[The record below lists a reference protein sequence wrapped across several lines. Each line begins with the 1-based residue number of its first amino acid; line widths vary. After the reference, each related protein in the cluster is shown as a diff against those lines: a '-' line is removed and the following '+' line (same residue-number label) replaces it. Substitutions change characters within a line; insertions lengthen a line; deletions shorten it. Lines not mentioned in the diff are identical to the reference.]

1 MSFPGQTGVGGLRLS
16 LEGKVALVTGGSR
29 GIGAATVRLLR
40 EAGAKVVFSYRSR
53 AAEAEALVA
62 QTGGEDLCRGI
73 QQELSTAE
81 EGEALVN
88 QAAAVFGRVD
98 ILVINHGIWPP
109 HDQPIAS
116 MSTEQWRGTMGIN
129 LESVFGLVRA
139 GTRQMLGTQAAVFRP
154 GSPATMGAAPPNSL
168 LNSETDVTAFVGAAK
183 YGPGEATPATEAE
196 EDVHAR
202 ELLEEVVYSDAI
214 TWPSPSTP
222 LVSGGPSGELS
233 GRAVRGHIIL
243 VASTAAQRGEA
254 FHADYAASKGALLSL
269 TKSLSSELAPQGILC
284 NCVAP
289 GWVRTE
295 MSAGTLSDPEA
306 SKKALAFI
314 PLGRAA
320 EPEEI
325 AGPIVFL
332 CTPWAGFIS
341 GEIWNVNGGAVLV
354 G

>member
-1 MSFPGQTGVGGLRLS
+1 M
-16 LEGKVALVTGGSR
+16 EGKVALVTGGSR
-29 GIGAATVRLLR
+29 GIGAAAVRLFR
-40 EAGAKVVFSYRSR
+40 QAGADVVFSYRSR
-53 AAEAEALVA
+53 AGEAEALVA
-62 QTGGEDLCRGI
+62 ETGGEDHCRGI
-73 QQELSTAE
+73 RQELSTADD
-81 EGEALVN
+81 GEALVS
-88 QAAAVFGRVD
+88 AATAVFGRLD

-109 HDQPIAS
+109 HDQPIAT
-116 MSTEQWRGTMGIN
+116 MTNEQWRGTMGTN
-129 LESVFGLVRA
+129 LDSVFGLVRA
-139 GTRQMLGTQAAVFRP
+139 GARQMLGAQAALAAQGP
-154 GSPATMGAAPPNSL
+154 SATLHAGSGEVTPNSL
-168 LNSETDVTAFVGAAK
+168 TDATAFAGREK
-183 YGPGEATPATEAE
+183 YGPGEPAPATEAE
-196 EDVHAR
+196 NDVDAR
-202 ELLEEVVYSDAI
+202 ELLEEVVYSDRI
-214 TWPSPSTP
+214 PWPAPEQSPGSVP
-222 LVSGGPSGELS
+222 AGQG
-233 GRAVRGHIIL
+233 VRGHIIL

-306 SKKALAFI
+306 SKKALGFI

-320 EPEEI
+320 EPQEI

>member
-1 MSFPGQTGVGGLRLS
+1 MTSHAEAPGLRLS
-16 LEGKVALVTGGSR
+16 LEGRVALVTGGSR

-40 EAGAKVVFSYRSR
+40 QAGARVVFSYRSAADR
-53 AAEAEALVA
+53 AQALVA
-62 QTGGEDLCRGI
+62 ECGESHTGAI
-73 QQELSTAE
+73 QQDLTTVADGRS
-81 EGEALVN
+81 LI
-88 QAAAVFGRVD
+88 AAAIAVFGRLD
-98 ILVINHGIWPP
+98 ILVVNHGIWPP

-116 MSTEQWRGTMGIN
+116 MTLEQWRTTLGVN
-129 LESVFGLVRA
+129 LDSVFGLVQSA
-139 GTRQMLGTQAAVFRP
+139 AAQMLEQ
-154 GSPATMGAAPPNSL
+154 
-168 LNSETDVTAFVGAAK
+168 
-183 YGPGEATPATEAE
+183 
-196 EDVHAR
+196 
-202 ELLEEVVYSDAI
+202 
-214 TWPSPSTP
+214 PS
-222 LVSGGPSGELS
+222 LS
-233 GRAVRGHIIL
+233 GPKGHIIL

-284 NCVAP
+284 NCIAP

-295 MSAGTLSDPEA
+295 MSAGTLSDPVS
-306 SKKALAFI
+306 SKKALALI

-320 EPEEI
+320 DPNEI